1 MYFKNQRDNRKLY
14 FISKR
19 VVDILICIIGISL
32 LWPVFFLIAFL
43 IKLDGGPVLYKAKR
57 VGAKGKIFNLYK
69 FRTMVP
75 DADKIGPPITASN
88 DPRITRLGRW
98 LRRTKVDELPQLF
111 NVLKGEMS
119 LVGPRPEDPTYVALY
134 TEEQKKIL
142 NAVPG
147 ITSAA
152 SLAYRDE
159 EKMLPQTGWE
169 SVYKEKILPRKIAI
183 DLEYMRKSTLVSDML
198 LILRTFLAMLK

>member
-119 LVGPRPEDPTYVALY
+119 LVGPRPEDPTFVALY

-198 LILRTFLAMLK
+198 LILRTLLAMLK